1 MRVPHE
7 ALRETI
13 VIEDYRGAGAYG
25 VALEDPRTV
34 PANVQRTERIELTTH
49 GRQVVGTTLIII
61 RPEAGPVAIESKVTW
76 NGDQFRVIRAF
87 AVPDTRR
94 PSHWELTV
102 SPWETVVA
110 EASGS

>member
-7 ALRETI
+7 MLRET
-13 VIEDYRGAGAYG
+13 VVVEDYRGAGAYG
-25 VALEDPRTV
+25 VAFEDPRDV
-34 PANVQRTERIELTTH
+34 RANVQRTERLEVTTH
-49 GRQVVGTTLIII
+49 GRQLLATTLMII
-61 RPEAGPVAIESKVTW
+61 RPEAGPVPIESKITW

-102 SPWETVVA
+102 APWESTIT
-110 EASGS
+110 EISGS

>member
-25 VALEDPRTV
+25 VALEDPRSV
-34 PANVQRTERIELTTH
+34 PANVQRTERLEVTTH
-49 GRQVVGTTLIII
+49 GRQVLASTLIII
-61 RPEAGPVAIESKVTW
+61 RPEAGPVPIESKVTW
-76 NGDQFRVIRAF
+76 NDEQFRVIRAF
-87 AVPDTRR
+87 PVPDTRR

-102 SPWETVVA
+102 APWNATVA
-110 EASGS
+110 GASGS